1 MNFRP
6 ILLASATFPFS
17 AAALAQD
24 AAPAPSTAAAPEQVA
39 PTQAALDEED
49 DATVTVIGARPRGS
63 VVGDIPAENV
73 LATRDIRATGATSIS
88 ELLDAVSAQTGS
100 ARGRSSGRPVLLL
113 NGLRISGF
121 RELRD
126 LPPEAIERME
136 ILPEEVALKYG
147 YSADQRVV
155 NIVLR
160 ERFNS
165 TSAEVRAKA
174 ATEGGYLA
182 DQTEAT
188 RLLISNGQR
197 TSLNL
202 RVDGNGSLTEAERGI
217 VLTLP
222 TIPDPRDSRTLVGQA
237 RSARL
242 TGTVNRTILGD
253 VGATLTGEVGRSTG
267 RSRFGLDTLAGDAL
281 VRATTSD
288 TAALGF
294 ALNTQKDKWRWSSTG
309 NADLSH
315 SVSRADRDMADDDRA
330 RSNRRTVS
338 LDATAT
344 GPLLALPA
352 GDANATFR
360 LAVGRTDLDSR
371 ATRAGIVT
379 STDLGR
385 TNGEASVS
393 LDVPLTR
400 RDSALGRLTANAN
413 AGVTQLSDF
422 GTLTSLGAGLNWAP
436 APRLSFIASL
446 TREEGPPSLQQLGD
460 PLLETPGIRF
470 FDATRGETVTATTL
484 TGGNPALDADRRR
497 VMKLGANWQPSEK
510 LDLRLRADYVRSSI
524 DRPQASFPAASAAL
538 EAAFPDR
545 FVRDGGG
552 NLIRVDLR
560 PVNFLSSRR
569 DALRWGFDFTK
580 PLKSTPP
587 SAATIAA
594 MRARFAA
601 ARPPGEQAPAP
612 GAAPGVADTPTGSQ
626 RGGGFGGFGGPGG
639 GGRFGGRNGGRLTLS
654 MTHSLTF
661 VDRVTIADGLPELDY
676 LDGEAVGATGGRSR
690 HEVEGE
696 AGYYNNGLGARLST
710 NWRSGTRV
718 DSSVTGGDLRFSPYA
733 SVNLRLFANL
743 GERFD
748 LVVKHPILRGT
759 SLRFDIDNLFDA
771 RPTVRDATGTTPFS
785 YQPGLLEPI
794 GRTFGITLR
803 KLFVPRRFFQ
813 VGGGG
818 GRPSG
823 GGGGAASGPSPH

>member
-1 MNFRP
+1 MTFRLL
-6 ILLASATFPFS
+6 LLASTALLITGT
-17 AAALAQD
+17 ALAQ
-24 AAPAPSTAAAPEQVA
+24 SVTLA
-39 PTQAALDEED
+39 PTQSATDDAELDEE
-49 DATVTVIGARPRGS
+49 DATVTVTGQRPRCS
-63 VVGDIPAENV
+63 VVGDIPAENI
-73 LATRDIRATGATSIS
+73 LTTRDIRATGATSIS

-126 LPPEAIERME
+126 LPAEAIERME

-160 ERFNS
+160 QRFNS
-165 TSAEVRAKA
+165 TGVEGRAKT
-174 ATEGGYLA
+174 ATDGGYVA
-182 DQTEAT
+182 GQSEAT
-188 RLLISNGQR
+188 RLLIRNGQR

-202 RVDGNGSLTEAERGI
+202 RVEGNGSLTEAERDI
-217 VLTLP
+217 VLAVP
-222 TIPDPRDSRTLVGQA
+222 ISPDPRDSRTLIGQG

-242 TGTVNRTILGD
+242 TGTVNRTILGH

-288 TAALGF
+288 SAAVGF
-294 ALNTQKDKWRWSSTG
+294 ALNTQQDKWRLSSTG
-309 NADLSH
+309 NAELSH
-315 SVSRADRDMADDDRA
+315 NVSRSDRDLTVDDRS
-330 RSNRRTVS
+330 RSNRRS
-338 LDATAT
+338 FALDGTAT

-360 LAVGRTDLDSR
+360 VGAGRTDLESR
-371 ATRAGIVT
+371 ATRAGFIT
-379 STDLGR
+379 ATDLGR

-393 LDVPLTR
+393 LDLPLAKR
-400 RDSALGRLTANAN
+400 GSAIGRLTANAN

-422 GTLTSLGAGLNWAP
+422 GKLTSLGGGLNWAP
-436 APRLSFIASL
+436 ATRLSLIASF
-446 TREEGPPSLQQLGD
+446 TREEGAPSLQQLGD

-470 FDATRGETVTATTL
+470 FDATRGETVTVTTL
-484 TGGNPALDADRRR
+484 TGGNAALDADRRR

-510 LDLRLRADYVRSSI
+510 VDLRLRADYVRSSI

-545 FVRDGGG
+545 FVRDGSG

-560 PVNFLSSRR
+560 PVNFQASHRNT
-569 DALRWGFDFTK
+569 LRWGFDFTK

-594 MRARFAA
+594 MRARFAPN
-601 ARPPGEQAPAP
+601 RPPGDQPPAP
-612 GAAPGVADTPTGSQ
+612 GAGDTALGGQ
-626 RGGGFGGFGGPGG
+626 RGGFGG
-639 GGRFGGRNGGRLTLS
+639 GGRGAGRFADGRNGGRLTLS
-654 MTHSLTF
+654 MTHSLTL
-661 VDRVTIADGLPELDY
+661 VDRVTIANGLPDLDY
-676 LDGEAVGATGGRSR
+676 LDGQAVGANGGRAR
-690 HEVEGE
+690 HEIESE
-696 AGYYNNGLGARLST
+696 AGYYNNGIGARLST
-710 NWRSGTRV
+710 KWRSGTRV
-718 DSSVTGGDLRFSPYA
+718 DSNVSGGDLRFSPYA
-733 SVNLRLFANL
+733 TVNLRLFANL

-748 LVVKHPILRGT
+748 LVASHPILRGT
-759 SLRFDIDNLFDA
+759 SVRFDIDNLFDA
-771 RPTVRDATGTTPFS
+771 RPRVRDASGAIPFS

-813 VGGGG
+813 SGG
-818 GRPSG
+818 GRPG
-823 GGGGAASGPSPH
+823 G